1 MSTRSKARQTALQIL
16 YQADLNPDVDLDNI
30 RETIAARLRNPELVD
45 FAMTLFSSVMEQ
57 RNLLDEKITEVA
69 ENWAL
74 HRMAPTDRNALRL
87 GAYELLFTDTPPRV
101 VIDEAIEMA
110 RLFGTE
116 NSSQFVNG
124 ILDRLIPDERRDQP
138 RGGPAAD

>member
-1 MSTRSKARQTALQIL
+1 MSSRSKARQLALQML
-16 YQADLNPDVDLDNI
+16 YQKDLNEDVSLNDIRTAIDDQIKHEDYANFAYDLCVQVLEH
-30 RETIAARLRNPELVD
+30 R
-45 FAMTLFSSVMEQ
+45 SQ
-57 RNLLDEKITEVA
+57 LDERIIDVA

-74 HRMAPTDRNALRL
+74 DRMAPTDRNALRI

-110 RLFGTE
+110 KLFGSE

-124 ILDRLIPDERRDQP
+124 ILDRLIPKK
-138 RGGPAAD
+138 